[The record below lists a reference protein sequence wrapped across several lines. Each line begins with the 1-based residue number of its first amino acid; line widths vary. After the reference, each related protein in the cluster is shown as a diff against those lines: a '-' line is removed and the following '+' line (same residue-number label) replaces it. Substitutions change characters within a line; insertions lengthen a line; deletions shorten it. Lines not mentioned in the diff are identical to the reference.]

1 MSSIE
6 DLDGSSYL
14 NGSGSKI
21 TVDGD
26 DLKAHSDATNNE
38 SDIAE
43 VPEALLWKKS
53 FEHHIFIDIGSDGG
67 SQFVDRQDSFI
78 FRFSQDSVEDDTLC
92 LTDDTDN
99 FSFFDNGKDEEHLEK
114 NCENPNKFDQVDQM
128 KDSVSNLSEQK
139 PNTLENMSQDCG
151 NATDK
156 QEHSCETLDM
166 NIRHVTSDNEL
177 VKLAPLALS
186 DVTCSPYPQ
195 SNSGENYRIHIMG
208 DCERIVK
215 SEMSCSLTSVQNTSA
230 NEVKL
235 KEVVDSPNKCEMDKL
250 ESPQTKISGV
260 LLQHFTED
268 DQSIKFIEAETLTE
282 TSFTE
287 SMEETI
293 HSQKSFTQNGAESTK
308 FEVEVPPKYNI
319 ANESFSEKTFLT
331 EMELKQSEEAYCMDN
346 IDLEEEEESELED
359 TPPSPKAKDNDC
371 LQNQKIKLVRAS
383 SFNRLKYGQGQVHY
397 PLPDFSKV
405 APRIKIPK
413 GSAMTEAIKPSASNF
428 KRAVS
433 SPGLLSKCSP
443 SSQSMVDVVKKVLDT
458 MQPNYALAFRD
469 GQEADADMQQIT
481 IQDYNG
487 RSSQKWTE
495 EENQTDFMKS
505 DIPLGIMNAEITS
518 DFHSMSSS
526 KMIHITDHHGS
537 APRLPESS
545 LSELT
550 ERKETHLGNLNIRDG
565 SRMVPTEG
573 EKMAESLKEMIN
585 LLTLK
590 VEEFKHCLGNGAL
603 IIEEQQ
609 QVFKSLMAI
618 QDKLE
623 RSYISQKEWHRTL
636 ELRKDMGKCKNIGDF
651 DPEKQVEGEIFKLG
665 MLLEDIREQID
676 ENIRCQPFLQSS
688 PSATILR
695 SPSPTAVSS
704 QTPLLEQ
711 QIPLLPETDKSLPG
725 SEAVHRPTKLFQA
738 ATESFPLLSEEAHLS
753 STKFCS
759 PGSPCLKIDLRNK
772 PDSVSLN
779 DAMQLA
785 DLSAGSTIDHWTNSV
800 YSESS
805 GANGQKGAAHPSSL
819 VTAGNL
825 DNHVLLPRQHSCGP
839 FVSMLRG
846 LTSPI
851 KSPSQLWCH
860 HNEAILKL
868 QSDITTLKKELQESP
883 QEKHKRS
890 MKESMEK
897 KYREWEKRC
906 RCDSDVRTAYSWKH
920 CGCRR
925 RRNAFDKSKHSCHQ
939 KTDDW
944 ISSDLELSTDSEES
958 SGSLSASPC
967 GLHYSRP
974 KSRQSHNL
982 SERCCRFCS
991 DKHSTGPRHKG
1002 FSELTSGSS
1011 HCKHPTRSAFTGAE
1025 EDLMS
1030 VASEEEDECPSRRV
1044 IHEFPTCP
1052 HNVSSCSLPASSNY
1066 PSQMASA
1073 HAQRD
1078 SCLSDSA
1085 LLSSRLYRR
1094 PTSIT
1099 NPSLQNVYSRYRSAD
1114 LDKTLNRAIEAA
1126 ESMKK
1131 TTERMARILSAELSR
1146 TETYRKMQG
1155 F

>member
-1 MSSIE
+1 MESIKMSSIE
-6 DLDGSSYL
+6 DLDSSSYL

-26 DLKAHSDATNNE
+26 ELKAHSDATDDE

-53 FEHHIFIDIGSDGG
+53 FEHHILIDIGSDGG

-78 FRFSQDSVEDDTLC
+78 FRFSQDSAEDDTLC
-92 LTDDTDN
+92 ITDDTDN
-99 FSFFDNGKDEEHLEK
+99 FSFFDNGKDEEHHEK
-114 NCENPNKFDQVDQM
+114 NCENPNKLDQVDQM
-128 KDSVSNLSEQK
+128 KDSVLSLSEQK
-139 PNTLENMSQDCG
+139 PNTQENMSQDCG

-156 QEHSCETLDM
+156 QERSYEMLDM
-166 NIRHVTSDNEL
+166 SIRHVASDNEL
-177 VKLAPLALS
+177 LKLASLHMPLALS
-186 DVTCSPYPQ
+186 DVTCSPNPQ

-215 SEMSCSLTSVQNTSA
+215 TECEQIVKSVQNTSA

-235 KEVVDSPNKCEMDKL
+235 KEVMDSPNKCDMDKL
-250 ESPQTKISGV
+250 ESPQTKISGM

-282 TSFTE
+282 TSLTE

-293 HSQKSFTQNGAESTK
+293 HSQKSCTQKGEEFTK
-308 FEVEVPPKYNI
+308 FEVEGPPKYNI

-331 EMELKQSEEAYCMDN
+331 EMELKQSEETCCMDN
-346 IDLEEEEESELED
+346 IDLEEEESELEN
-359 TPPSPKAKDNDC
+359 TPPSPKVKDNDC

-413 GSAMTEAIKPSASNF
+413 GSAMTETVKPSSSNF

-469 GQEADADMQQIT
+469 GQEADADLQQIP
-481 IQDYNG
+481 IQ
-487 RSSQKWTE
+487 
-495 EENQTDFMKS
+495 
-505 DIPLGIMNAEITS
+505 IPLGIMNAEITS

-526 KMIHITDHHGS
+526 KIIPNTDHHGS
-537 APRLPESS
+537 TPRLPELS
-545 LSELT
+545 LSVLT
-550 ERKETHLGNLNIRDG
+550 ERKETHLGNMNIRDG

-651 DPEKQVEGEIFKLG
+651 DPENF
-665 MLLEDIREQID
+665 
-676 ENIRCQPFLQSS
+676 
-688 PSATILR
+688 
-695 SPSPTAVSS
+695 
-704 QTPLLEQ
+704 
-711 QIPLLPETDKSLPG
+711 PLLP
-725 SEAVHRPTKLFQA
+725 
-738 ATESFPLLSEEAHLS
+738 EEAHLS

-805 GANGQKGAAHPSSL
+805 GANGHKG
-819 VTAGNL
+819 T
-825 DNHVLLPRQHSCGP
+825 
-839 FVSMLRG
+839 
-846 LTSPI
+846 
-851 KSPSQLWCH
+851 
-860 HNEAILKL
+860 
-868 QSDITTLKKELQESP
+868 
-883 QEKHKRS
+883 
-890 MKESMEK
+890 
-897 KYREWEKRC
+897 
-906 RCDSDVRTAYSWKH
+906 DSD
-920 CGCRR
+920 
-925 RRNAFDKSKHSCHQ
+925 
-939 KTDDW
+939 
-944 ISSDLELSTDSEES
+944 ES

-967 GLHYSRP
+967 GLHYRSP

-991 DKHSTGPRHKG
+991 DKHST
-1002 FSELTSGSS
+1002 
-1011 HCKHPTRSAFTGAE
+1011 AE

-1030 VASEEEDECPSRRV
+1030 VASEEEDEHPSRRV

-1052 HNVSSCSLPASSNY
+1052 HNVSSCSLPASNY

-1073 HAQRD
+1073 HVQRD

-1099 NPSLQNVYSRYRSAD
+1099 NPSLQNAYSRYRVQVR
-1114 LDKTLNRAIEAA
+1114 LG
-1126 ESMKK
+1126 SMHWYIARCRTHHMTKQL
-1131 TTERMARILSAELSR
+1131 RILVGNPQTDMRSSPNLWKSAEARCYVGIPLAWYSHLGP
-1146 TETYRKMQG
+1146 QQ
-1155 F
+1155 

>member
-6 DLDGSSYL
+6 DLDSSSYL

-26 DLKAHSDATNNE
+26 ELKAHSDATDDE

-53 FEHHIFIDIGSDGG
+53 FEHHILIDIGSDGG

-78 FRFSQDSVEDDTLC
+78 FRFSQDSAEDDTLC
-92 LTDDTDN
+92 ITDDTDN
-99 FSFFDNGKDEEHLEK
+99 FSFFDNGKDEEHHEK
-114 NCENPNKFDQVDQM
+114 NCENPNKLDQVDQM
-128 KDSVSNLSEQK
+128 KDSVLSLSEQK
-139 PNTLENMSQDCG
+139 PNTQENMSQDCG

-156 QEHSCETLDM
+156 QERSYEMLDM
-166 NIRHVTSDNEL
+166 SIRHVASDNEL
-177 VKLAPLALS
+177 LKLASLHMPLALS
-186 DVTCSPYPQ
+186 DVTCSPNPQ

-215 SEMSCSLTSVQNTSA
+215 TECEQIVKSVQNTSA

-235 KEVVDSPNKCEMDKL
+235 KEVMDSPNKCDMDKL
-250 ESPQTKISGV
+250 ESPQTKISGM

-282 TSFTE
+282 TSLTE

-293 HSQKSFTQNGAESTK
+293 HSQKSCTQKGEEFTK
-308 FEVEVPPKYNI
+308 FEVEGPPKYNI

-331 EMELKQSEEAYCMDN
+331 EMELKQSEETCCMDN
-346 IDLEEEEESELED
+346 IDLEEEESELEN
-359 TPPSPKAKDNDC
+359 TPPSPKVKDNDC

-413 GSAMTEAIKPSASNF
+413 GSAMTETVKPSSSNF

-469 GQEADADMQQIT
+469 GQEADADLQQIP
-481 IQDYNG
+481 IQ
-487 RSSQKWTE
+487 
-495 EENQTDFMKS
+495 
-505 DIPLGIMNAEITS
+505 IPLGIMNAEITS

-526 KMIHITDHHGS
+526 KIIPNTDHHGS
-537 APRLPESS
+537 TPRLPELS
-545 LSELT
+545 LSVLT
-550 ERKETHLGNLNIRDG
+550 ERKETHLGNMNIRDG

-695 SPSPTAVSS
+695 SPSPTAVLS
-704 QTPLLEQ
+704 QTPLLEP

-725 SEAVHRPTKLFQA
+725 SEAVHHSPKPFQA
-738 ATESFPLLSEEAHLS
+738 ATESFPLLPEEAHLS

-805 GANGQKGAAHPSSL
+805 GANGHKG
-819 VTAGNL
+819 T
-825 DNHVLLPRQHSCGP
+825 
-839 FVSMLRG
+839 
-846 LTSPI
+846 
-851 KSPSQLWCH
+851 
-860 HNEAILKL
+860 
-868 QSDITTLKKELQESP
+868 
-883 QEKHKRS
+883 
-890 MKESMEK
+890 
-897 KYREWEKRC
+897 
-906 RCDSDVRTAYSWKH
+906 DSD
-920 CGCRR
+920 
-925 RRNAFDKSKHSCHQ
+925 
-939 KTDDW
+939 
-944 ISSDLELSTDSEES
+944 ES

-967 GLHYSRP
+967 GLHYRSP

-991 DKHSTGPRHKG
+991 DKHST
-1002 FSELTSGSS
+1002 
-1011 HCKHPTRSAFTGAE
+1011 AE

-1030 VASEEEDECPSRRV
+1030 VASEEEDEHPSRRV

-1073 HAQRD
+1073 HVQRD

-1099 NPSLQNVYSRYRSAD
+1099 NPSLQNAYSRYRSAD

-1131 TTERMARILSAELSR
+1131 TTERMAKILSAELSR